1 MYISEYIEVNV
12 NLMQGIQCMHTSGIT
27 LSLHGNL
34 IEDIVLGSLKINMKL
49 ISQKNNY
56 TMVVHIADIMLY
68 DTVIIAIKYYC
79 DFGDLEGASVAQ
91 A

>member
-1 MYISEYIEVNV
+1 
-12 NLMQGIQCMHTSGIT
+12 MHAYKWYNFVFAWELNRGHSI
-27 LSLHGNL
+27 
-34 IEDIVLGSLKINMKL
+34 LGSLKINMKL

-56 TMVVHIADIMLY
+56 TTVVHIADIMLY
-68 DTVIIAIKYYC
+68 NTVIIAIKYYC